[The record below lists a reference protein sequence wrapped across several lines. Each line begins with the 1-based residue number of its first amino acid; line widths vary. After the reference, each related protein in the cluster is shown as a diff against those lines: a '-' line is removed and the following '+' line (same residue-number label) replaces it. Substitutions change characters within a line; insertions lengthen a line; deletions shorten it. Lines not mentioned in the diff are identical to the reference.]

1 MSAIDERPTMPT
13 LVRSNIIPPGDNVQ
27 FEKKY
32 MAKLKAGGG
41 LLGLEMINMMEL
53 KKEKL
58 HLTGQQE
65 NSRPVLT

>member
-1 MSAIDERPTMPT
+1 
-13 LVRSNIIPPGDNVQ
+13 
-27 FEKKY
+27 

-58 HLTGQQE
+58 HLTG
-65 NSRPVLT
+65 